1 MALSKALAFAV
12 RVRTKRHDRA
22 DDLEKNEADGAAVD
36 DGGQHGDALNRDL
49 SCVAEEEAVRNAVE
63 GFLGE
68 HTGE

>member
-1 MALSKALAFAV
+1 L
-12 RVRTKRHDRA
+12 RRTKLR
-22 DDLEKNEADGAAVD
+22 AAVD

-63 GFLGE
+63 GFLGD